1 MLQDTPAERGA
12 LRVSRASHTTSCRG
26 DMDAFFEGVECGGG
40 DPNDT
45 PNGDPNGNGAAAA
58 NESSVGL
65 PIAMPAGSVL
75 LMDSRSLHGGGAHT
89 MDSRSLHGGGAHTMH
104 HSDTALPASSGIT
117 HHTALLEAGGADRDG
132 GGDRRHAAARVVF
145 YFSYASP
152 RTSSAPYLPIGSTY
166 ALRGELWGRMA
177 VPLRPMGMVHHAMHT
192 PAAYASSRSSG
203 APVSGDMTSATSG
216 ATSAADATHTHPG
229 ATPGATPDQW
239 SIVDLV
245 TVRLEMCLQGGEWH
259 ANLALLCLAN
269 YGVANAATLFVRHR
283 AHERAT
289 LGLGH
294 GAHSMI

>member
-1 MLQDTPAERGA
+1 
-12 LRVSRASHTTSCRG
+12 
-26 DMDAFFEGVECGGG
+26 MDAFFEGVECGGG
-40 DPNDT
+40 TPNDT
-45 PNGDPNGNGAAAA
+45 PNGDPNANGAAAA

-89 MDSRSLHGGGAHTMH
+89 MH
-104 HSDTALPASSGIT
+104 HSDTALPASNGIT
-117 HHTALLEAGGADRDG
+117 QHTAPLEAGGADRDG

-229 ATPGATPDQW
+229 ATPGANPNQW

-245 TVRLEMCLQGGEWH
+245 SVRLEMCLQGGEWH